1 MMATDVTVSLTY
13 NNIFSYVKT
22 QLDQYNENLKLQL
35 EIKEYYIPIY
45 LAYNTSITPK
55 LCYNLDLFS
64 MNAVYI

>member
-1 MMATDVTVSLTY
+1 MATDATVSLSY
-13 NNIFSYVKT
+13 NKTFNKVKI

-35 EIKEYYIPIY
+35 QIKECYTPMY
-45 LAYNTSITPK
+45 LAHNTSITPK